1 MSEKPERVRLQRSRP
16 GELLFHDPM
25 TLPLEFIRPVLSFR
39 YVFSCGTFHF
49 LGNSSSLQP
58 IAARSKDSLFRTALV
73 SLTAPIKL
81 HSSPSKTVKLKTGG
95 VVEAW
100 NGGLFVW
107 PCPKVAWNSFTSHV
121 SLCALGDELQS
132 SDHQKV
138 KGLAVQFWMLLRS
151 CLSLVRY

>member
-16 GELLFHDPM
+16 VELLFHDPM

-49 LGNSSSLQP
+49 LGNSPSLQP

-121 SLCALGDELQS
+121 FPSALSVMS
-132 SDHQKV
+132 SSQVIIK
-138 KGLAVQFWMLLRS
+138 KLRAWLFSSGCSFGLA
-151 CLSLVRY
+151 